1 MWRGRTVGIV
11 DVEAVWFIHLPS
23 RLAPERASC
32 ATRHVS
38 VACGGEA
45 LLRTVAR
52 RVLVPLS
59 SPRLSPSA
67 ISRFDRS
74 VSVVVVVIDVIPD
87 RIVLPRC
94 VIIRGMELETHRLQ
108 SQEKKRPQPVTRITV
123 RLSSNTEN
131 KKYAYVSF
139 LSSNEDLSKKRAWKI
154 NKASKRFQ
162 T

>member
-1 MWRGRTVGIV
+1 MLLDRGVRGGAVFSNAVWELVTIWRGRAVGMV
-11 DVEAVWFIHLPS
+11 NVKAVWFIHLPS

-87 RIVLPRC
+87 RIVLLRC

-108 SQEKKRPQPVTRITV
+108 SREKKG
-123 RLSSNTEN
+123 LSRS
-131 KKYAYVSF
+131 
-139 LSSNEDLSKKRAWKI
+139 LG
-154 NKASKRFQ
+154 
-162 T
+162 